1 MSLGFSYEDIIERCQ
16 EVVREGDRQG
26 RVKLSQIVDVD
37 SPREQ
42 GEGGISFR
50 KVRQNVRRVVASVV
64 SDRETEPDRY
74 TVPVIGGRNYNTSGG
89 KTYNQN
95 SHLNNIFCSL
105 FCTILSQFT
114 QSFIVLH

>member
-64 SDRETEPDRY
+64 SDREIEPDRY

-114 QSFIVLH
+114 QSCIVLH